1 MDKKKKNKLILTYIF
16 VIFLLG
22 IVFTIVLLIMSFK
35 NKGDSS
41 SSSDESAYIEDAKKI
56 KTSLIDF
63 SNEWI
68 DSEYGLN
75 KKEEIYDCKDLISFR
90 IDQSILYYSSFNDN
104 YLFSLSVVINDM
116 NDIVT
121 SIGNKNYS
129 DVTINMKDIVKSEYN
144 PLVIDPDYKTNIRGN
159 NIKGIVNKTN
169 DEYRYIDS
177 TYLGNDDNIHS
188 VYSFMYKNN
197 DFNIE
202 GLEENNLYSVN
213 KNDKPVVY
221 HLLNLIINN

>member
-1 MDKKKKNKLILTYIF
+1 MDQKKKNKLILTYIF
-16 VIFLLG
+16 VIFLIG
-22 IVFTIVLLIMSFK
+22 IVFVVVLLIMSFK
-35 NKGDSS
+35 NKGDST
-41 SSSDESAYIEDAKKI
+41 SSSDESAYIEDAKKL

-68 DSEYGLN
+68 HSEYGLN
-75 KKEEIYDCKDLISFR
+75 KKEEIHDCKDLISFR

-104 YLFSLSVVINDM
+104 YLYSMSVVINDM

-121 SIGNKNYS
+121 SIENKNYS
-129 DVTINMKDIVKSEYN
+129 KVTINMKDIVKSENN
-144 PLVIDPDYKTNIRGN
+144 PLVIDPDYKTNIKGN
-159 NIKGIVNKTN
+159 NIKGIINKTN

-177 TYLGNDDNIHS
+177 TYLGNDDNMYS

>member
-16 VIFLLG
+16 VIFLIG

-35 NKGDSS
+35 NKGHSS
-41 SSSDESAYIEDAKKI
+41 SSSDESAYIEDAKKL

-104 YLFSLSVVINDM
+104 YLYSLSVVINDM

-121 SIGNKNYS
+121 SIENKNYS

-144 PLVIDPDYKTNIRGN
+144 PLVIDPDYKTNIKGN

>member
-16 VIFLLG
+16 VIFLIG

-35 NKGDSS
+35 NKGESS
-41 SSSDESAYIEDAKKI
+41 SSSDESAYIEDAKKL
-56 KTSLIDF
+56 KTSLIDL

-75 KKEEIYDCKDLISFR
+75 KKEEIYDSKDLISFR

-104 YLFSLSVVINDM
+104 YLYSMSLVINDM

-121 SIGNKNYS
+121 SIENKNYS
-129 DVTINMKDIVKSEYN
+129 DVTINMKDIVKSENN
-144 PLVIDPDYKTNIRGN
+144 PLVIDPDYKSNIKGN

-177 TYLGNDDNIHS
+177 TYLGNDDNMYS

>member
-1 MDKKKKNKLILTYIF
+1 MDKKKKNKLIMTYIF
-16 VIFLLG
+16 VIFLIG

-41 SSSDESAYIEDAKKI
+41 SSSDESAYIEDAKKL

-75 KKEEIYDCKDLISFR
+75 KKEEIYDSKDLISFR

-104 YLFSLSVVINDM
+104 YLYSLSVVINDM

-121 SIGNKNYS
+121 SIENKNYS
-129 DVTINMKDIVKSEYN
+129 EVTINMKDIVKSENN
-144 PLVIDPDYKTNIRGN
+144 PLVIDPDYKTNIKGN

-177 TYLGNDDNIHS
+177 TYLGNDDNMYSI
-188 VYSFMYKNN
+188 YSFMYKNN